1 MSTDKNALLVEEQAL
16 HEQEQGLVQMEAQIH
31 AQEQGVA
38 QMERAFQKKNK
49 ALVAF
54 ATHVREEEASLLRR
68 AEAMGPKARQL
79 VQQLLAKG
87 GQTAS
92 LDALDV
98 GKLTERQSLINQRR
112 EILQNRMA
120 LIETREALYAARAES
135 LERAETGVTEMEQKL
150 VRRQSEV
157 SDAARQVFTATASL
171 DEDDDEGEPAAFTH
185 RAPSPPAQLFRSPTA
200 EPTTITRAVAPEPVA
215 RAASGGGSAVGV
227 SDMATAT
234 SLPAMDARVSEGPT
248 LGGERVRVVGGDS
261 EQSGGDDNVGGNSRA
276 EDKVA
281 SRRNAR
287 ARAKTNQFKITLEA
301 HLDLGEPHH
310 FFVYENDGPAD
321 LPGLFIATPNILKV
335 GREVRVR
342 VGRAGVFLEATGI
355 VAWQRQRGDA
365 RGLPGMGIE
374 LLNLSDPEKRLV
386 EKWVKERPPQTI

>member
-16 HEQEQGLVQMEAQIH
+16 HEQEQGLVEMEAQIH

-38 QMERAFQKKNK
+38 QMERAFTKKNK

-54 ATHVREEEASLLRR
+54 ATHVREEEAGLVRR
-68 AEAMGPKARQL
+68 AEAMGPKAKQL

-87 GQTAS
+87 GATGS
-92 LDALDV
+92 LDALEV
-98 GKLTERQSLINQRR
+98 GKLADRQALLNQRR
-112 EILQNRMA
+112 ELLSQRMA
-120 LIETREALYAARAES
+120 LIETREALYAARAEA
-135 LERAETGVTEMEQKL
+135 LERAESGVADVEQKL

-157 SDAARQVFTATASL
+157 SDAARQVFTATAAL
-171 DEDDDEGEPAAFTH
+171 DDDDDEGEPAAY
-185 RAPSPPAQLFRSPTA
+185 PSSVELFRSPTTAPAPAKVAA
-200 EPTTITRAVAPEPVA
+200 EPAKVAAPVAEAPRAPKADPVAVQPTIIVAPE
-215 RAASGGGSAVGV
+215 
-227 SDMATAT
+227 
-234 SLPAMDARVSEGPT
+234 ARVSEGPKV
-248 LGGERVRVVGGDS
+248 GAEPVRVVGGDS
-261 EQSGGDDNVGGNSRA
+261 AAASESEGQSGTSRA

-310 FFVYENDGPAD
+310 FFVYENDGPND

-342 VGRAGVFLEATGI
+342 CGRAGVFLEATGI

-374 LLNLSDPEKRLV
+374 LLNLSDTEKKLV
-386 EKWVKERPPQTI
+386 EKWVKERPAVTI